1 MEYQKILQELGPNI
15 ARIRG
20 GGMSAI
26 FCPNKCN
33 IFGISRKKAIQY
45 YYYYLFFITRL
56 KLGKTNE
63 KHKEKRISLWVSWS
77 RYCVKIVVCQKL
89 LLRHNRERARSA
101 IQGRKFGRMVDYCPE
116 FLYAK
121 SMAKPGR
128 GKIPENVARAER
140 TNENTSFNC
149 PVKLS

>member
-26 FCPNKCN
+26 FGPNECN
-33 IFGISRKKAIQY
+33 ISGISWKKAIQY
-45 YYYYLFFITRL
+45 YYYYLL
-56 KLGKTNE
+56 HDKKLGKTNE

-89 LLRHNRERARSA
+89 LLRHNRKRARSA
-101 IQGRKFGRMVDYCPE
+101 IQVREFGRMVDYCPE
-116 FLYAK
+116 ILYTK

-140 TNENTSFNC
+140 TNENTNFNC